1 MVVHIGT
8 VIGSTTA
15 ALIVAL
21 VTYLAREKQM
31 SIEDKL
37 DTLTKKVDEYEKRNK
52 RRHQITLEW
61 LDRLTSEVDG
71 VSPPDEVDTD
81 ISFKLEDE
89 PGIPEVTR
97 GKKSKEDKGN

>member
-61 LDRLTSEVDG
+61 LDRLTNEVDE

-81 ISFKLEDE
+81 ISFRLEDE
-89 PGIPEVTR
+89 PDIPEVTR